1 MSEDLSHDAHLRAA
15 LRHAP
20 DHALAPPAGVNQAIL
35 NAARQAHRPPRATV
49 APTPPV
55 QMVPA
60 HASRWLAWW
69 QRLATPRWAGA
80 LATAFVAALGL
91 GLWFDLA
98 DAPVLDRPAPMVAQ
112 APASPEPASGAAT
125 ARGATAKAKPD
136 EAKIASAPAAP
147 PAPIPPAESTDRAK
161 RAMPTDR
168 ADARK
173 SDRTEAAARRSRDAN
188 TSAAIAQRAP
198 ATTTVPRARDQSAA
212 ASARELRDGER
223 SGAAPQAA
231 APPEQPP
238 SALAKAASAT
248 VPSLPSSDAMAAQ
261 APSALRLASAPN
273 ALAEATPAASPAL
286 TLLRRVR
293 AEHAARTARWTW
305 QAPQAGTV
313 TAFDEM
319 GEAWLLRVV
328 QSARGRWSDV
338 ADAGAG
344 RDALEVRWW
353 RDGWPH
359 ATLRIEADGLRWVE
373 ANGRIRYAPM
383 DAAALQRLRAM

>member
-1 MSEDLSHDAHLRAA
+1 MSEDLSHDAHLRTA

-35 NAARQAHRPPRATV
+35 SAARQAHRPPRATV

-60 HASRWLAWW
+60 HASRLLAWW

-98 DAPVLDRPAPMVAQ
+98 DAPVFDRPAPMVAQ
-112 APASPEPASGAAT
+112 APASPEPTGSAAT
-125 ARGATAKAKPD
+125 APDATSNAGRDAEKAESTPTP
-136 EAKIASAPAAP
+136 APAQSTEP
-147 PAPIPPAESTDRAK
+147 TDRAK
-161 RAMPTDR
+161 RALPTDR

-173 SDRTEAAARRSRDAN
+173 GERGETSARRSREAN
-188 TSAAIAQRAP
+188 TPPAIGERAP
-198 ATTTVPRARDQSAA
+198 AAKPESRATDDSAA
-212 ASARELRDGER
+212 PAVRESPTDELR
-223 SGAAPQAA
+223 SVPPQPA
-231 APPEQPP
+231 APPEQPS
-238 SALAKAASAT
+238 SALAKSAPAI
-248 VPSLPSSDAMAAQ
+248 VPALPSSDAMAAQ
-261 APSALRLASAPN
+261 AQGALRLAPAPN
-273 ALAEATPAASPAL
+273 AIAAASPAL

-293 AEHAARTARWTW
+293 AEHAAGTAHWTW
-305 QAPQAGTV
+305 QAPQAGTI

-319 GEAWLLRVV
+319 GDAWLLRVV

-373 ANGRIRYAPM
+373 ANGRVRYAPM

>member
-35 NAARQAHRPPRATV
+35 SAARQAHRPPRATV

-91 GLWFDLA
+91 GLWFDLG
-98 DAPVLDRPAPMVAQ
+98 DEPVLDRPEPIVAQ
-112 APASPEPASGAAT
+112 APVNPEPAGSAAV
-125 ARGATAKAKPD
+125 ARGAIGGAGPD
-136 EAKIASAPAAP
+136 EAKAEAMPAPTPAP
-147 PAPIPPAESTDRAK
+147 PPRAESTDRAK
-161 RAMPTDR
+161 RAPPTDR

-173 SDRTEAAARRSRDAN
+173 SDRSEAVARRSRDAN
-188 TSAAIAQRAP
+188 TSAAIADRAP
-198 ATTTVPRARDQSAA
+198 ATKPRATVEGAA
-212 ASARELRDGER
+212 AAARESRDGER
-223 SGAAPQAA
+223 SSAAPQPAA
-231 APPEQPP
+231 SPEQPP
-238 SALAKAASAT
+238 SALAKTAPAT
-248 VPSLPSSDAMAAQ
+248 VPALPSSDAMAAQ
-261 APSALRLASAPN
+261 GRSALRLAPAPS
-273 ALAEATPAASPAL
+273 ALAEAAPAASPAL

-319 GEAWLLRVV
+319 GDAWLLRVV